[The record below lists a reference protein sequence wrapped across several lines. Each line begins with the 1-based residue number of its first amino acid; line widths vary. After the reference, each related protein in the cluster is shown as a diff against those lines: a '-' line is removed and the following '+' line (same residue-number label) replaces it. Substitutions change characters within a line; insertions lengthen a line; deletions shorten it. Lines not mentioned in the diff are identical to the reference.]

1 MSRSTLEMLMAM
13 VQDEPQRLKSE
24 SEKLRQKIL
33 AQTEAL
39 RTRVEAAERLSL
51 PWREY
56 TEERKK
62 TDEALSFARSE
73 YKEVLKK
80 TESAALSGQP
90 RLYWLAKSMF
100 AKLRRHSLE
109 YQVIEAKV
117 KLAALQ
123 DARDKLW
130 LIVKRMNLDEI
141 LPCEHIFEFET
152 AEKLSVEH
160 AKQMSDTFQRIRKHR
175 EEQETLTKKIL
186 EQEIKLTN
194 AMALVVGPTAGSG
207 TVFTAKPPVVI
218 DSDKM
223 LTSRLPHVGFVNR
236 PKLLTLIDQC
246 EYAADHAERDLQKV
260 RDAVK
265 YASDSA
271 MGRRPTR
278 TSREWLEYSR
288 TIVCRYNE
296 QLTETLP
303 PP

>member
-1 MSRSTLEMLMAM
+1 MVM

-24 SEKLRQKIL
+24 SEKIRQKIL
-33 AQTEAL
+33 TQTAAL
-39 RTRVEAAERLSL
+39 RTRVEAAERLAM

-56 TEERKK
+56 ADERKK
-62 TDEALSFARSE
+62 TDETLALARTE

-90 RLYWLAKSMF
+90 RLYWFAKSMF

-109 YQVIEAKV
+109 YQVSEAKL

-123 DARDKLW
+123 DARDRLVS
-130 LIVKRMNLDEI
+130 LARRMNLDDRVS
-141 LPCEHIFEFET
+141 LSNVLEFES

-160 AKQMSDTFQRIRKHR
+160 SNFMAESFQRIQGLQD
-175 EEQETLTKKIL
+175 EQAALLKKIL
-186 EQEIKLTN
+186 ELDIKLTN
-194 AMALVVGPTAGSG
+194 VASLVAELSAPAGSQG
-207 TVFTAKPPVVI
+207 KVKPPVVI
-218 DSDKM
+218 DSEKM

-260 RDAVK
+260 RDAIK
-265 YASDSA
+265 SASEA
-271 MGRRPTR
+271 AQGGRLTR

-288 TIVCRYNE
+288 AIVCRYNE
-296 QLTETLP
+296 QPVEALTP
-303 PP
+303 P